1 MQIYDDVDV
10 DVASVFIIIIIIKKI
25 KRITQH
31 KTPHKDLLE
40 REREKKKEIF

>member
-10 DVASVFIIIIIIKKI
+10 DVASVFIIIIIKRI

-31 KTPHKDLLE
+31 KKTPHKDLLE
-40 REREKKKEIF
+40 REKKKEIF